1 MRSSQMKVQAIE
13 NLSKVET
20 MVVHSVFQTVAMAAA
35 FITLQITV
43 KSFAN
48 LNEAIRGKSSEL
60 GRGVAVA

>member
-1 MRSSQMKVQAIE
+1 MRGSQMEVQAVE

-43 KSFAN
+43 KCFAN
-48 LNEAIRGKSSEL
+48 LNEATRGKSSEL